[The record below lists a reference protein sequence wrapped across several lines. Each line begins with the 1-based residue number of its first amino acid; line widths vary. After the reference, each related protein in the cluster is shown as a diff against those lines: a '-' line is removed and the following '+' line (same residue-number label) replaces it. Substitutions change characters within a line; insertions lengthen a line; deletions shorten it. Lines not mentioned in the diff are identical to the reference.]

1 MQESRLA
8 KLSCTSISGGEMKL
22 QDIDRAVALRKNI
35 KQWESE
41 LQHISQAPIM
51 ELSVYTN
58 SHSCLALG
66 IRLTQEHRDVLRA
79 LLKVHLEQCIADA
92 VAELESL

>member
-1 MQESRLA
+1 
-8 KLSCTSISGGEMKL
+8 MKL

-58 SHSCLALG
+58 SHCSSCLALG
-66 IRLTQEHRDVLRA
+66 IRLTVEHRDVLRA

>member
-1 MQESRLA
+1 
-8 KLSCTSISGGEMKL
+8 MKL

-51 ELSVYTN
+51 ELSLYTN
-58 SHSCLALG
+58 GRSCLVAGML
-66 IRLTQEHRDVLRA
+66 LTQEHRDVLRA
-79 LLKVHLEQCIADA
+79 LLKVHLERCIAEA
-92 VAELESL
+92 FAELESL